1 MTHVS
6 SEQAPAGT
14 QNAAP
19 AVPDG
24 ADGAGGGGILVVDDH
39 ELVRLGFRALL
50 LAHSPSAGAPT
61 EIFEAQTLA
70 QALAVYEANR
80 AAIGVVLLDLA
91 LPDTQG
97 LSGLMVFRKRFPA
110 ARIVVLSGT
119 GDKSL
124 AQGALALGASA
135 FLSKSGD
142 LAEVLRFIRQRGMFY
157 GLAGSADTAWPADGR
172 ARAASESEAR
182 QGLTARQVQ
191 MLEWILDGKSNREI
205 ALAAHL
211 SEGTV
216 KNHVS
221 TLLLVFGMRS
231 RAQLISNLH

>member
-24 ADGAGGGGILVVDDH
+24 ADGAGGGILVVDDH

-61 EIFEAQTLA
+61 EIFEAQNLA

-97 LSGLMVFRKRFPA
+97 LSGLMVFRKCFPA

-142 LAEVLRFIRQRGMFY
+142 LAEVLRFIRQRGLFY

-172 ARAASESEAR
+172 ARAASEPEAR
-182 QGLTARQVQ
+182 QGLTARQIQ

-205 ALAAHL
+205 ALVAHL

-231 RAQLISNLH
+231 RAQLISSLR